1 MKTSRSFYKQAIIVT
16 LILCAAIV
24 IGVPLYRYALPE
36 PEHCVLCEYRELH
49 HAPVLMNLAT
59 GEVVE
64 LSVELRMGVFR
75 LVAGA
80 GVNGC
85 SIGGQSCEVTLPQA
99 GVSMNDRLF
108 CRKHRVML
116 AVAEGRGYALLDLH
130 EAGRAIPYVVA
141 NGVEYEISGYSIS
154 VSKTTEGLLSAWEIK
169 ASEAIAHPNVLHG
182 ATHFRLL
189 DSGNASHRETHFD
202 ILCLFHV
209 ENLTAICY
217 DRATKPRR
225 TPI

>member
-59 GEVVE
+59 GEVVD

-99 GVSMNDRLF
+99 GVAMNDGLF

-116 AVAEGRGYALLDLH
+116 AVAEGRGNALLDLH
-130 EAGRAIPYVVA
+130 EAGKAIPYVVA
-141 NGVEYEISGYSIS
+141 NGVEYEINGYTVSIS
-154 VSKTTEGLLSAWEIK
+154 KAENRLLSALEIK
-169 ASEAIAHPNVLHG
+169 TAHP
-182 ATHFRLL
+182 
-189 DSGNASHRETHFD
+189 
-202 ILCLFHV
+202 
-209 ENLTAICY
+209 LTQ
-217 DRATKPRR
+217 
-225 TPI
+225 

>member
-1 MKTSRSFYKQAIIVT
+1 MKTLWSFYKQAIIVT

-64 LSVELRMGVFR
+64 LSVEPRTGVFR
-75 LVAGA
+75 LVVGA
-80 GVNGC
+80 GVSGC

-99 GVSMNDRLF
+99 GVAMNDGLF

-130 EAGRAIPYVVA
+130 EAGEAIPYVVA
-141 NGVEYEISGYSIS
+141 SGVEYEINGYTVS
-154 VSKTTEGLLSAWEIK
+154 VSKAENGLLSAWEVRS
-169 ASEAIAHPNVLHG
+169 AMPQQ
-182 ATHFRLL
+182 
-189 DSGNASHRETHFD
+189 
-202 ILCLFHV
+202 
-209 ENLTAICY
+209 
-217 DRATKPRR
+217 
-225 TPI
+225 